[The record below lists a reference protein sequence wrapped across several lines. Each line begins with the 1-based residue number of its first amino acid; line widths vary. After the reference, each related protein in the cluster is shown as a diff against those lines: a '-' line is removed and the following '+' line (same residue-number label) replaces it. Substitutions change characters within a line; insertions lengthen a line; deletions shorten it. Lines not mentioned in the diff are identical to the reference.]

1 MATSYISS
9 SQKDYINGIF
19 DDVFE
24 TFARYITVIM
34 NPEMVVATTSST
46 YNGFYGADTNSAV
59 NEPTYTSKSYT
70 FKAKISYV
78 SNQKSIY
85 PAAVNQQRMM
95 YPEGTVKIKVG
106 TDAFPYLKEAKKIEF
121 DDRRYDIVSDYKPN
135 GIFGPRYYSFVLTPI
150 NE

>member
-46 YNGFYGADTNSAV
+46 YNGFYGSDTNSAA
-59 NEPTYTSKSYT
+59 NDPTLANLTLSKLKSVT
-70 FKAKISYV
+70 FQIKKAFT
-78 SNQKSIY
+78 
-85 PAAVNQQRMM
+85 PQQL
-95 YPEGTVKIKVG
+95 IN
-106 TDAFPYLKEAKKIEF
+106 KE
-121 DDRRYDIVSDYKPN
+121 
-135 GIFGPRYYSFVLTPI
+135 
-150 NE
+150 